1 MVAKR
6 KVVKRRKQPAPQQGG
21 VNPLG
26 VGLGAGIGAGIGRTV
41 GGYRGRAQAV
51 ESMRQ
56 DVRRTPV
63 AAEQIK
69 NAVDEYE
76 FEYGSMP
83 RVKNA
88 NKIVTYN
95 QILKETG
102 NATLARQRSGMS
114 KEDVRLYN
122 SKRRAKETLGGF
134 RNQQRY
140 AKEWNSGGPELN
152 DVMGAATNLR
162 KKRMGAAGKRSGAI
176 KGGAAGAA
184 LSLIAQLVATEMR
197 KKKP

>member
-1 MVAKR
+1 
-6 KVVKRRKQPAPQQGG
+6 
-21 VNPLG
+21 LG
-26 VGLGAGIGAGIGRTV
+26 VGLGAGLGAGIGRTV
-41 GGYRGRAQAV
+41 GGYRGRANAV

-63 AAEQIK
+63 VSEQIN
-69 NAVDEYE
+69 NAVDEYSL
-76 FEYGSMP
+76 EYDSMP
-83 RVKNA
+83 RVKNG

-114 KEDVRLYN
+114 KDDVRKY
-122 SKRRAKETLGGF
+122 SAKRRAKETLAGF
-134 RNQQRY
+134 RADQRRG
-140 AKEWNSGGPELN
+140 KEWGGNGPELN
-152 DVMGAATNLR
+152 DVMGAATSLR

-184 LSLIAQLVATEMR
+184 LSLIAQLVAAEMR